1 MAVSEQVR
9 FQRDRDI
16 QGVELVEV
24 RESAHAFPPHTHDH
38 YLIGAME
45 RGAVYCDGTRDKNSL
60 VPGEVFLVNPGQIH
74 SGVPVPGSRTSY
86 RVFHIE
92 PRWIRQVAGE
102 MALGDPG
109 DLEFRRMVVR
119 APLLH
124 RYVQRFSFLV
134 AAGAEPLAKES
145 TMVGVLSSVLLGYGE
160 MRPRVPDPGREP
172 GAVRRTR
179 EYLAERMDVRVSL
192 EDLAQAANLSR
203 YHLLR
208 VFKRTTGLTPHAFHV
223 QRRVER
229 AKSLLLSGL
238 PIAQVAADTGFVDQS
253 HFTRAFKHLVG
264 ATPGQY
270 LGR

>member
-1 MAVSEQVR
+1 M
-9 FQRDRDI
+9 D
-16 QGVELVEV
+16 GLELVEV

-45 RGAVYCDGTRDKNSL
+45 RGAVFCDANRDKNSL
-60 VPGEVFLVNPGQIH
+60 RPGEIFLVNPGQIH
-74 SGVPVPGSRTSY
+74 SGVPAPGSRTTY
-86 RVFHIE
+86 QVFHIE
-92 PRWIRQVAGE
+92 PHWLRQVAGE
-102 MALGDPG
+102 ISLGRPGDP
-109 DLEFRRMVVR
+109 EFKSMVVR

-124 RYVQRFSFLV
+124 QYVQRLSRLV
-134 AAGAEPLAKES
+134 VAGAEPLAKES

-160 MRPRVPDPGREP
+160 IRPREPEPGREP

-179 EYLAERMDVRVSL
+179 EFLAERLDARVSL

-208 VFKRTTGLTPHAFHV
+208 VFKRATGLTPHAFHV
-223 QRRVER
+223 QSRVER
-229 AKSLLLSGL
+229 AKSLLRSGL
-238 PIAQVAADTGFVDQS
+238 PIVQVAADTGFVDQS